1 MRFDTAET
9 SETPSW
15 ALSRAVV
22 VLLGLAAG
30 VVAAA
35 AIKQSSSVV
44 GPTLLALML
53 TVAVH
58 PLRRWLRG
66 KGWPPCLC
74 VVAALTV
81 VYGILLGLMTALV
94 ISIARFATFLPA
106 YKDKFDDLVTQGR
119 QLLEDRGVG
128 TDELRGAFN
137 VDATADLT
145 VTWTMLALVFW
156 GWVLGPLGALLAI
169 PLTLLSKA
177 LLIDIDPAT
186 RWVDAMI
193 NSKVV
198 DPSQEGQEDRQPE
211 GVG

>member
-1 MRFDTAET
+1 VIVAYSLLNF
-9 SETPSW
+9 
-15 ALSRAVV
+15 VV
-22 VLLGLAAG
+22 
-30 VVAAA
+30 
-35 AIKQSSSVV
+35 Q
-44 GPTLLALML
+44 
-53 TVAVH
+53 
-58 PLRRWLRG
+58 
-66 KGWPPCLC
+66 
-74 VVAALTV
+74 TV
-81 VYGILLGLMTALV
+81 VQ
-94 ISIARFATFLPA
+94 P
-106 YKDKFDDLVTQGR
+106 KF
-119 QLLEDRGVG
+119 VG
-128 TDELRGAFN
+128 D
-137 VDATADLT
+137 TADLT